1 MDLRSGYQSNA
12 EKRATQQHQWFAK
25 TLECIG
31 AIKEWTVKT
40 VIFTGGTM
48 GSVLVKDF
56 EDNMK
61 ELGVKKESVGPNTE
75 TACLSAPGGS

>member
-1 MDLRSGYQSNA
+1 MR
-12 EKRATQQHQWFAK
+12 
-25 TLECIG
+25 
-31 AIKEWTVKT
+31 
-40 VIFTGGTM
+40 
-48 GSVLVKDF
+48 SVLVKDF